1 MPFIIDSA
9 PNFTRYPCY
18 NRPAF
23 GGFLNAPGNT
33 AHSTESRTMTKTTKN
48 TVTKNQNSTVTT
60 TKDSTVNNTVNIQ
73 DYVSITAVSIK
84 KATNGYTLNELDYVT
99 GKAKGFRLR
108 PTTIQNDKGR
118 KLNRLESTT
127 QVAEVK
133 RSTTIFQAS
142 VILDG
147 PDAGKVFW
155 AYYGKNSTVKIGT
168 ESTPATDFTHEG
180 RMTIAEAQEFC
191 DAKYAEYCAAKEKAG
206 EEPAA
211 VSPVGEY
218 CLELLPGAGLAG
230 FCAGQFG
237 WASVQKKATQGGSG
251 KVAKLEAE
259 IAQKEKAM
267 KERDNKIAE
276 LEEKMKALID
286 MMEAKQTA

>member
-1 MPFIIDSA
+1 
-9 PNFTRYPCY
+9 
-18 NRPAF
+18 
-23 GGFLNAPGNT
+23 
-33 AHSTESRTMTKTTKN
+33 MTKKATNK
-48 TVTKNQNSTVTT
+48 VTKNQNSTAQAD
-60 TKDSTVNNTVNIQ
+60 KDSTVNSTVNIQ

-84 KATNGYTLNELDYVT
+84 KSTNGYTLNELDYVT
-99 GKAKGFRLR
+99 GEAKGFRLR

-118 KLNRLESTT
+118 KLNRLEKTT

-155 AYYGKNSTVKIGT
+155 GYYGKNSTVKIGT
-168 ESTPATDFTHEG
+168 ESTSPTDFTHEG
-180 RMTIAEAQEFC
+180 RMTMADAQKLC
-191 DAKYAEYCAAKEKAG
+191 DAKYAEYCAACEKNG
-206 EEPAA
+206 TEPAA
-211 VSPVGEY
+211 ISPVGEY

-237 WASVQKKATQGGSG
+237 WASVQKKASQGGSG

-259 IAQKEKAM
+259 LAQAKKEAEQARKEMETARQEMAETRAMLAEFKAW
-267 KERDNKIAE
+267 KEAQ
-276 LEEKMKALID
+276 A
-286 MMEAKQTA
+286 TA

>member
-99 GKAKGFRLR
+99 GKAKAPLSPAPKTRFTVCGITGVGFHLY
-108 PTTIQNDKGR
+108 
-118 KLNRLESTT
+118 
-127 QVAEVK
+127 EV
-133 RSTTIFQAS
+133 
-142 VILDG
+142 
-147 PDAGKVFW
+147 
-155 AYYGKNSTVKIGT
+155 
-168 ESTPATDFTHEG
+168 
-180 RMTIAEAQEFC
+180 
-191 DAKYAEYCAAKEKAG
+191 
-206 EEPAA
+206 
-211 VSPVGEY
+211 
-218 CLELLPGAGLAG
+218 
-230 FCAGQFG
+230 
-237 WASVQKKATQGGSG
+237 
-251 KVAKLEAE
+251 
-259 IAQKEKAM
+259 
-267 KERDNKIAE
+267 
-276 LEEKMKALID
+276 
-286 MMEAKQTA
+286 